1 MGQLECNLI
10 QFLSNV
16 VDPRN
21 QIGVGILE
29 LIRYKQTVVSFSDTF
44 WPATLGQHAVLRF

>member
-1 MGQLECNLI
+1 MSQLECNVI
-10 QFLSNV
+10 QFPSNL

-29 LIRYKQTVVSFSDTF
+29 LIRYKQTVISFSNTF
-44 WPATLGQHAVLRF
+44 WPATLGQHAT